1 MLTKILNKLI
11 AFLLGLLASSIT
23 ARLLVNC
30 MREQR
35 GYSAV
40 GGELFVIIGVG
51 IAVYLLINNNQ
62 KKEGKDNDR
71 D

>member
-1 MLTKILNKLI
+1 M
-11 AFLLGLLASSIT
+11 GLLASSIT

-30 MREQR
+30 MQEQR

-40 GGELFVIIGVG
+40 GGELFVIICVG
-51 IAVYLLINNNQ
+51 IAVYLLINNQ

>member
-1 MLTKILNKLI
+1 
-11 AFLLGLLASSIT
+11 
-23 ARLLVNC
+23 

-40 GGELFVIIGVG
+40 GGELFVIICVG